1 MAKLT
6 TWKFYLHGLLPFVP
20 VIVGISLKFA
30 LVDEPGTDVGAYVFK
45 EYVRP
50 AWIEFLVTAYIT
62 GVAAIIARSAG
73 GRATDKLDVF
83 VFIAFP
89 AICFVICLVL
99 MAGTAKAGVHNDF
112 LQVYLPASL
121 AAFSLAI
128 CGGRIGS

>member
-1 MAKLT
+1 MNS
-6 TWKFYLHGLLPFVP
+6 WKFYLHGVLPFVP
-20 VIVGISLKFA
+20 VIVGISLKFT
-30 LVDEPGTDVGAYVFK
+30 LIDQPGSDVGFYVFN

-62 GVAAIIARSAG
+62 GVAAILARSAG
-73 GRATDKLDVF
+73 GGKTEKFDVF

-99 MAGTAKAGVHNDF
+99 MAGTAKASIQNDT

-121 AAFSLAI
+121 AAVSLAI
-128 CGGRIGS
+128 CGGRIGNKH